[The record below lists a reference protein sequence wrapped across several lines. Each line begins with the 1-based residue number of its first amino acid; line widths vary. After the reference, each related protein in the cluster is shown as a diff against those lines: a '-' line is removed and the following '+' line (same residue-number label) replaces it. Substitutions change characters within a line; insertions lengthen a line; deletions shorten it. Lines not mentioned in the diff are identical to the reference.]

1 MSDPTQS
8 DLTPRPT
15 LDDEG
20 DPPPALVIPPM
31 LVGRRGLV
39 LGVAN
44 PRSLAWAA
52 VEALAAAGAQVAFTY
67 LDERAARRARPLAE
81 RVGSPFSAPCDVR
94 DDASLKAA
102 IDGAAAA
109 LGGLDFVVHS
119 VAFAEQDD
127 LAAPLYDCSRE
138 GFRIA
143 LDVSAYSLV
152 RAVHFALPHLTA
164 GASVVTLTYL
174 GARVAVPLYG
184 LMGPAKAALE
194 AEVRYLARELG
205 PRGVRVNAVSAGP
218 VKTLAAAGLPGFRER
233 LRETTARTPLG
244 RGVTHEEVAAAVCF
258 LCSPLSG
265 GVTATTLHVDA
276 GEHAVSL

>member
-1 MSDPTQS
+1 MSHSPLPDQA
-8 DLTPRPT
+8 DA
-15 LDDEG
+15 EG
-20 DPPPALVIPPM
+20 DAPPLAMPP
-31 LVGRRGLV
+31 LLPGRRGLV

-52 VEALAAAGAQVAFTY
+52 VEALSAAGAQVAFTY

-81 RVGSPFSAPCDVR
+81 RAQSPFSAPCDVR

-109 LGGLDFVVHS
+109 MGGLDFLVHS
-119 VAFAEQDD
+119 VAFAEQQD
-127 LAAPLYDCSRE
+127 LAAPLHDCSRE
-138 GFRIA
+138 GFKLA

-152 RAVHFALPHLTA
+152 RAVHFALPHLSS

-174 GARVAVPLYG
+174 GARVAIPLYG

-218 VKTLAAAGLPGFRER
+218 VKTLAAAGLPGFRDR
-233 LRETTARTPLG
+233 LKETTSRTPLG

-265 GVTATTLHVDA
+265 GITATTLHVDA

>member
-1 MSDPTQS
+1 MTPSETPALADGE
-8 DLTPRPT
+8 DDAPRP
-15 LDDEG
+15 
-20 DPPPALVIPPM
+20 ALAMPPM
-31 LVGRRGLV
+31 LTGRRGLV

-52 VEALAAAGAQVAFTY
+52 VEALSAAGARVGFTY
-67 LDERAARRARPLAE
+67 LDARAARRALPLAE
-81 RVGSPFSAPCDVR
+81 RVAAPFAAPCDVR
-94 DDASLKAA
+94 DDDSLRAA
-102 IDGAAAA
+102 LDGAAAA
-109 LGGLDFVVHS
+109 LGGLDFLVHS
-119 VAFAEQDD
+119 VAFAEQAD
-127 LAAPLYDCSRE
+127 LAAPLHACSRE
-138 GFRIA
+138 GFRLA
-143 LDVSAYSLV
+143 LDVSAYSLL
-152 RAVHFALPHLTA
+152 RAVHFALPHLSA
-164 GASVVTLTYL
+164 DASVVTLTYL

-233 LRETTARTPLG
+233 LREAAARTPLG

-276 GEHAVSL
+276 GEHAVSP